1 MEVGNI
7 TIKMQRCIFTIV
19 LSIGTILNIFCLV
32 NVIPTNYYKISFVI
46 LSFVFAIII
55 ITNLF
60 TTLPP
65 KEKST
70 YIKDL
75 TRAEKIQAIITA
87 VLIFSWIITIIC
99 VMKF

>member
-1 MEVGNI
+1 M
-7 TIKMQRCIFTIV
+7 TIKMQRYIFAIV

-32 NVIPTNYYKISFVI
+32 NIIPINYYKISFMI
-46 LSFVFAIII
+46 ISFVLVSII

-60 TTLPP
+60 TALPP
-65 KEKST
+65 KERST

>member
-1 MEVGNI
+1 M
-7 TIKMQRCIFTIV
+7 TIKMQRYIFAIV
-19 LSIGTILNIFCLV
+19 LLIGTILNIFCLV
-32 NVIPTNYYKISFVI
+32 NIIPTNYYKISFMIV
-46 LSFVFAIII
+46 SFVLVIII